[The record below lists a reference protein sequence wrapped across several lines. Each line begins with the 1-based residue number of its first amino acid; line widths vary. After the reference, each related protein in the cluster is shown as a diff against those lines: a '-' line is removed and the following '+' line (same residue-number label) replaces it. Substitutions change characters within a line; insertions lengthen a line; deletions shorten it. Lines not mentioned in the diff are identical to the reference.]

1 MYHLILYSQSF
12 LHEYKHY
19 KVKNLKMDW
28 LATYSRNHSI
38 GLTNH
43 TVVLTLVLKKL
54 LVRHLF
60 LSFRLFRGH
69 DVWHHRIQK
78 PPLSAIPHKNDT
90 PLWRTFSK
98 TCVFG
103 ARKRRLPPYGRKA
116 KNQNGEDR
124 VKLLKT
130 RPKGLQIFCKLR
142 EKRIGRRKQERFVI
156 QRYKINPERYSWS
169 NYSL

>member
-1 MYHLILYSQSF
+1 M
-12 LHEYKHY
+12 
-19 KVKNLKMDW
+19 
-28 LATYSRNHSI
+28 
-38 GLTNH
+38 
-43 TVVLTLVLKKL
+43 LKKL

-90 PLWRTFSK
+90 PLWGTFSK

-116 KNQNGEDR
+116 KNQNGEDG

-156 QRYKINPERYSWS
+156 QRYRINPERYSWS
-169 NYSL
+169 NYSLWMNVRWKVNSAETYLRQGSFGNTWNVKSFLHRKCVL